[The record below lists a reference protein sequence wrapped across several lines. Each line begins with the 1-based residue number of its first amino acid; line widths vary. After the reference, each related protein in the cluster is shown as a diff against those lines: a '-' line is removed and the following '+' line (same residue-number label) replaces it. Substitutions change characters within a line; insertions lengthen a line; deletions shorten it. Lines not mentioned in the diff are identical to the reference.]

1 MSKMKDAT
9 YFIEKL
15 QMQKHV
21 EGGFYKE
28 SITSEENI
36 VTVDRGA
43 RDLWSSI
50 YFLLQTGEVSHF
62 HRLKSDEVWYY
73 HGGNALT
80 IYMITPEGELIK
92 KSLGLDIEKGQL
104 PQIVVPKGYIFGS
117 AMENEG
123 YSLVGCMVAPAFTFE
138 DFELFDREYLIKE
151 YPTHETIIR
160 KLTRV

>member
-1 MSKMKDAT
+1 MYNAQ

-15 QMQKHV
+15 EMQKHV

-28 SITSEENI
+28 SIRSGENI
-36 VTVDRGA
+36 ITSDRGE

-73 HGGNALT
+73 HSGNALT
-80 IYMITPEGELIK
+80 IYMITPEGELIR
-92 KSLGLDIEKGQL
+92 KSLGLELEKGQL

-117 AMENEG
+117 AMEAEG
-123 YSLVGCMVAPAFTFE
+123 FSLVGCMVAPSFTFD
-138 DFELFDREYLIKE
+138 DFELFDREDLLTQ
-151 YPTHETIIR
+151 YPSHFEIIN
-160 KLTRV
+160 KLTRE